1 MKPALLD
8 VNVLLALGWQAHQHH
23 AKANAWFLREASNGW
38 ATCPET
44 QTGFIRL
51 SSNPSFTKEC
61 LLPEHAALLLQ
72 KMEKHEDHR
81 FWVGINASTP
91 AHYTKALVY
100 RQVSDAYLVMLARHH
115 GGRLVT
121 FDTGA
126 QQHAREPEDVTV
138 LR

>member
-23 AKANAWFLREASNGW
+23 AKANAWFLREASTGW

-51 SSNPSFTKEC
+51 SSNPAYTKDC
-61 LLPEHAALLLQ
+61 LLPEQAAILLQ
-72 KMEKHEDHR
+72 KMERHAAHR
-81 FWVGINASTP
+81 FWAGIDASKP
-91 AHYTKALVY
+91 SFYSKALAY

-121 FDTGA
+121 FDAGA
-126 QQHAREPEDVTV
+126 PQHAREPDEVTV